1 MKKLLISALLAGAC
15 LGSSAYAHDLKNIKD
30 YGLTFASCYDDEV
43 RAAGLERCSILNK
56 NMKCSDRLTDI
67 VTDCASKP
75 LGTTEGKISF
85 QIERINE
92 IYSDD
97 SRVLKQFNRIVSLR
111 NEYMNSVDRIL
122 MSIMDEYS
130 WRGESV
136 LFSLGENKRFSFW
149 LSTLIND
156 PDESKEI
163 AAKREIYSYTGEP
176 YPGMD
181 RCMSRAEAMTDM
193 YDCQDQAFRAQD
205 KKINAAYKRL
215 MSGIKDKKLKDR
227 IKDMERTW
235 IKYKEAAPELIL
247 MMNQGSIGNL
257 DARSF
262 TIEETMK
269 QINLLERLDG
279 LIR

>member
-1 MKKLLISALLAGAC
+1 
-15 LGSSAYAHDLKNIKD
+15 
-30 YGLTFASCYDDEV
+30 
-43 RAAGLERCSILNK
+43 
-56 NMKCSDRLTDI
+56 
-67 VTDCASKP
+67 
-75 LGTTEGKISF
+75 
-85 QIERINE
+85 
-92 IYSDD
+92 
-97 SRVLKQFNRIVSLR
+97 
-111 NEYMNSVDRIL
+111 MNSVDRIL

-181 RCMSRAEAMTDM
+181 RCMSRAETMTDM